1 MAKTRD
7 YMDYLDESIGIA
19 PAHSQ
24 EEYQASEVISQIM
37 TEHGLETAVEEFD
50 SAGTGVM
57 ARNVLAIVLFVTL
70 LVAGLVPDTLHI
82 VMLLVALASAGLLT
96 FMRFVR
102 NIFENI
108 GPARRSQNV
117 VAVRRARSQDSGHT
131 SRPIVI
137 VAHYDTPREEPMRR
151 GGLARYQSMLVRVGV
166 FCPAVVCV
174 TVLFQLLGFLPE
186 GFRMFMWVVGLIAC
200 LPAVVLA
207 VTSLM
212 GRFGNCTV
220 GANNNKSSIAAMLT
234 LVDKIAPAE
243 DRATDAARS
252 RPRPRREVRL
262 QETPEV
268 EPTRKSE
275 QVTEEVKGVR
285 HGEEVLRSLGIL
297 PVSCEITY
305 EQPRVV
311 AEDEQIEVALNPYDE
326 ASDVAELEADEQ
338 YDDYEDYDDYD
349 EDSYDSDYEDESD
362 EEYDDDYD
370 EDYADEYDDEYE
382 DEYEDVESDDEDV
395 SDQDEAPKPERR
407 VVRLSDDESDDEEL
421 SDDYDEF
428 DEYDEEYDDEYDEED
443 EEFEDDQD
451 GTPIGSSIGAW
462 FSERIDKLRSRF
474 GSKDEGESDDW
485 IDEDDEYEEEDV
497 EEESFEDEE
506 DDYDSEDIDEQ
517 DEEEYVDEYDDE
529 LEDDYDEDEDYSEDE
544 EEPSDEED
552 DSEDEFD
559 YDDPGADVDEDEEY
573 DDDQEPEDEEGAWE
587 EYDEQ
592 EEDPDA
598 VADIAHDAEA
608 EEDFESDFEYGDDDD
623 DLYPS
628 SSFEPIEFSDD
639 EEFEEEDEID
649 PNPPKRRPLFGRL
662 LRRKAD
668 PEPEEVDY
676 EEEEEDFDDQSDET
690 EIYEE
695 DAHDF
700 EDGVDSDD
708 IDVEYLDGDD
718 VEDESDDYSDEEYY
732 DDGLYEDEYDEEE
745 YYEEE
750 SEEELEENE
759 PAKKGP
765 SLGQRILG
773 LFRGKRNE
781 DSHEEEPDEDSDE
794 YYLEEEEYDEE
805 YDGEYYD
812 DDEFE
817 EGGVDESD
825 QDSSIEEDSPVADYA
840 DDYEEYDEYDEYD
853 DQASTQDDVLM
864 DDEYVDE
871 EEAVELPAPTVAP
884 APVRPPDPNMLHFDR
899 EEDDDIPER
908 DDSGINTIT
917 DNYDLL
923 DGDIPRES
931 QRARPA
937 AIDDPTWGTS
947 TYQPTRPSYNIA
959 RRAALYDLPDPSG
972 ATVDPL
978 ADEYEYT
985 EDVPATREEAQRTG
999 GRVGFWGDDDS
1010 AQASSW
1016 KGGAT
1021 LRDDLRDDPYESAEG
1036 DLKDA
1041 MLDMGDEFLDEHD
1054 VWFVA
1059 TGASE
1064 AEHGGMKA
1072 FLDAHRRDI
1081 RGAFLINLECVGA
1094 GTLSVY
1100 VREGLATHRRAD
1112 RRLVRLIGDVARDLH
1127 IKVDTAMCDWTE
1139 TDAATAMKARV
1150 RSATIV
1156 GLDDSDLPALSHTV
1170 DDVPEN
1176 VSPKQ
1181 VYDVVRIITEV
1192 IRRS

>member
-37 TEHGLETAVEEFD
+37 KEHGLETAVEEFD

-82 VMLLVALASAGLLT
+82 VMLLVAFASAGLLT

-117 VAVRRARSQDSGHT
+117 VAVRRARNQNTGRT

-234 LVDKIAPAE
+234 LVDKISPAE

-262 QETPEV
+262 QETPEIQ
-268 EPTRKSE
+268 PTRQSE
-275 QVTEEVKGVR
+275 QVVEEVKGVR

-297 PVSCEITY
+297 PASCEITY

-311 AEDEQIEVALNPYDE
+311 VEDEQIEVAENPYDE
-326 ASDVAELEADEQ
+326 ASEAVETEFDEQ
-338 YDDYEDYDDYD
+338 YDDYEDYD
-349 EDSYDSDYEDESD
+349 EDSYDSDYEDEYD
-362 EEYDDDYD
+362 GDYDDEYD
-370 EDYADEYDDEYE
+370 EDYADDYD
-382 DEYEDVESDDEDV
+382 DVESEEKDETDK
-395 SDQDEAPKPERR
+395 DESHKPERR
-407 VVRLSDDESDDEEL
+407 VVRLTDDESDDEEL
-421 SDDYDEF
+421 SDDYD
-428 DEYDEEYDDEYDEED
+428 DYDEEYDDDEYDDED

-462 FSERIDKLRSRF
+462 FSERIDKFRSRF
-474 GSKDEGESDDW
+474 GSKDEDDSDGW
-485 IDEDDEYEEEDV
+485 IDEDEEYEEDV

-506 DDYDSEDIDEQ
+506 EDYDLDSEDIDEQ
-517 DEEEYVDEYDDE
+517 DEEQYDDEYDDE
-529 LEDDYDEDEDYSEDE
+529 LEDDFDEDEDYNEDE
-544 EEPSDEED
+544 EEPSDEEYD
-552 DSEDEFD
+552 YEGEFD
-559 YDDPGADVDEDEEY
+559 YDDPDADYDDDEEY
-573 DDDQEPEDEEGAWE
+573 EYDEEDDQRSDDGEASWE

-598 VADIAHDAEA
+598 VADLAHDAEA
-608 EEDFESDFEYGDDDD
+608 EEDYESDFEYDDDDD

-628 SSFEPIEFSDD
+628 SSFEPIELPDD
-639 EEFEEEDEID
+639 EEYEEEDEVD
-649 PNPPKRRPLFGRL
+649 SNPPKRRPLFGRL
-662 LRRKAD
+662 LRRKSD
-668 PEPEEVDY
+668 PEPIEVVD
-676 EEEEEDFDDQSDET
+676 EEEEVYEDQSDEP
-690 EIYEE
+690 EANEE
-695 DAHDF
+695 EAPDVEDDF
-700 EDGVDSDD
+700 DSDD
-708 IDVEYLDGDD
+708 MDVEYLDDD
-718 VEDESDDYSDEEYY
+718 VDDESDDYSDEEFY
-732 DDGLYEDEYDEEE
+732 DDELYEDGYDEEE

-750 SEEELEENE
+750 IEEEPEENE
-759 PAKKGP
+759 PEQKRP
-765 SLGQRILG
+765 SFGQRILG
-773 LFRGKRNE
+773 LFRGKRTE
-781 DSHEEEPDEDSDE
+781 DSHAEDLDEGSDE
-794 YYLEEEEYDEE
+794 YYLEEEDYDEE

-812 DDEFE
+812 DDDYE
-817 EGGVDESD
+817 EEDAIEDD
-825 QDSSIEEDSPVADYA
+825 QGSSIEEDSPVSEYA
-840 DDYEEYDEYDEYD
+840 DDYDEYD
-853 DQASTQDDVLM
+853 DQLSTYDDEEQL
-864 DDEYVDE
+864 DDEYVNEDD
-871 EEAVELPAPTVAP
+871 AVEPPIPIAAPE
-884 APVRPPDPNMLHFDR
+884 PVRPPDPNMLHFDR

-923 DGDIPRES
+923 SGDIPRES
-931 QRARPA
+931 QRERPA

-985 EDVPATREEAQRTG
+985 EDVPSTQDEAQHMG

-1010 AQASSW
+1010 AQSTSW

-1021 LRDDLRDDPYESAEG
+1021 LRDDLRDDPYESAED

-1100 VREGLATHRRAD
+1100 VREGLATRRRAD

-1127 IKVDTAMCDWTE
+1127 IKVDNAMCDWTE

-1176 VSPKQ
+1176 VNPKQ